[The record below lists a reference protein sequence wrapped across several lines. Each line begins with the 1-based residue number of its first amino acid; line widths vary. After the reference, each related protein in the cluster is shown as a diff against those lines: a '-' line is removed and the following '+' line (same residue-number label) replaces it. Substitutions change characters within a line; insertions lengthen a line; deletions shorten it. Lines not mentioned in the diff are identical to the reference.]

1 MNTNK
6 DNKESSMDMKKN
18 YGSKELERDFGP
30 LTFGNALE
38 SFRLG
43 EGLSQREFALIL
55 GISPQSLCDIE
66 KGRRIPSVSRALKIA
81 RKIKMPKKT
90 WIELALQ
97 DTLRKEKL
105 NYTVSVS

>member
-6 DNKESSMDMKKN
+6 KHGLN
-18 YGSKELERDFGP
+18 ELERDFSP

-43 EGLSQREFALIL
+43 EGLSQKKFALIL
-55 GISPQSLCDIE
+55 GISPQRLCDIE